1 MWDNELATRRREA
14 NFIMTQSM
22 SSPSPQRVRFADLKP
37 YAVPDTLDS
46 ISGPATGILALPH
59 SIRWLPEPARRVPLD
74 NTPLR
79 REAYKEVLNEGNVEQ
94 QIALLNRDH
103 LVNDWAHMILPP
115 RVRAL
120 WESRFPELT
129 AGHA

>member
-1 MWDNELATRRREA
+1 MAR
-14 NFIMTQSM
+14 SM
-22 SSPSPQRVRFADLKP
+22 PSGSSQRIRFADLKP
-37 YAVPDTLDS
+37 YAVPDTFDS
-46 ISGPATGILALPH
+46 ISGPATGTLALPH
-59 SIRWLPEPARRVPLD
+59 SIRWLPEPARRVPLG
-74 NTPLR
+74 NAPLR

-103 LVNDWAHMILPP
+103 LINDWPHLILPA

-120 WESRFPELT
+120 WENKFPELA